1 VRTLYFKMKLGLNLK
16 LSQSIKLTPL
26 LQQSIKLLHASQSE
40 LNNLIEEYLSDNV
53 FLSTKD
59 KTLLSKKSSQSQNS
73 SHEIYYDIFK
83 SEVKNQSLKEY
94 LVENIAIFNF
104 SAEDQ
109 LTISYLIDSID
120 ENGYLTESLEDIR
133 STIPIEKKPKTQQI
147 EKLLKLIQNS
157 THPGIGSR
165 NLTECLIIQLELIE
179 NQDQICSLAKILVKN
194 NLNTLANKNYAGL
207 KKSLKCSDMDL
218 EKVIALIKNLN
229 PKPGLIFQK
238 VDRTSY
244 ITADV
249 FVKKENDRWV
259 TSLNE
264 ENNIKLKLVENAQNI
279 INTFPKSEL
288 KEKFQ
293 EAKWLIKNLNERSI
307 SILRV
312 ARAIMQNQI
321 NFLENG
327 ESSINSLTLKKIA
340 FELELHESTIS
351 RISTNKFITTPH
363 GIYEMKFFFNS
374 SVGKNSDNISSKSLL
389 NKINFLISNENP
401 KKPYSD
407 SELCNILNEDG
418 IDIARRTVAKYRT
431 KLKILPSNQ
440 RKV

>member
-1 VRTLYFKMKLGLNLK
+1 MKLGLNLR

-73 SHEIYYDIFK
+73 SHEIYYDIFE
-83 SEVKNQSLKEY
+83 SDVKNQSLKEY

-133 STIPIEKKPKTQQI
+133 NSIPIEKKPKIQQI

-165 NLTECLIIQLELIE
+165 NLNECLIIQLELIK

-218 EKVIALIKNLN
+218 EKIIALIKNLN

-249 FVKKENDRWV
+249 FIKKENHKWV

-264 ENNIKLKLVENAQNI
+264 ENNIKLKLIEDAETI
-279 INTFPKSEL
+279 INTSPENNL

-312 ARAIMQNQI
+312 ARAIMLNQI
-321 NFLENG
+321 DFLENG

-340 FELELHESTIS
+340 FDLELHESTIS
-351 RISTNKFITTPH
+351 RISTNKFIATPH
-363 GIYEMKFFFNS
+363 GIYEMKFFFNP
-374 SVGKNSDNISSKSLL
+374 SVGKDSDAFSSRSLL

-407 SELCNILNEDG
+407 SEICKILNDDG
-418 IDIARRTVAKYRT
+418 IEIARRTVAKYRI

>member
-1 VRTLYFKMKLGLNLK
+1 MKLGLNLK

-40 LNNLIEEYLSDNV
+40 LNDLIEEYLSDNF

-59 KTLLSKKSSQSQNS
+59 KTLLSKKNSQSQNS

-83 SEVKNQSLKEY
+83 SETKNQSLKEY

-104 SAEDQ
+104 GNEDQ

-120 ENGYLTESLEDIR
+120 ENGYLTESLESIR
-133 STIPIEKKPKTQQI
+133 NSIPIKKKPKIQQI

-157 THPGIGSR
+157 THPGIGAR
-165 NLTECLIIQLELIE
+165 NLNECLIIQLELIE
-179 NQDQICSLAKILVKN
+179 NQDQICSLAKILVKT
-194 NLNTLANKNYAGL
+194 NLNTLANKNYASL
-207 KKSLKCSDMDL
+207 KKSLKCSDIDL
-218 EKVIALIKNLN
+218 EKVISLIKNLN

-238 VDRTSY
+238 EDRTSY

-249 FVKKENDRWV
+249 FVKKENDKWV

-264 ENNIKLKLVENAQNI
+264 ENNIKLKLIENAQNI
-279 INTFPKSEL
+279 INTSPDSEL

-312 ARAIMQNQI
+312 AREIMQNQI
-321 NFLENG
+321 DFLENG

-340 FELELHESTIS
+340 FDLELHESTIS
-351 RISTNKFITTPH
+351 RISTNKFIATPH

-374 SVGKNSDNISSKSLL
+374 SVGKDGDDFSSRSLL

-407 SELCNILNEDG
+407 SEICKILNEDG
-418 IDIARRTVAKYRT
+418 IEIARRTVAKYRI
-431 KLKILPSNQ
+431 KLKILPSTQ
-440 RKV
+440 RKG

>member
-1 VRTLYFKMKLGLNLK
+1 M
-16 LSQSIKLTPL
+16 
-26 LQQSIKLLHASQSE
+26 
-40 LNNLIEEYLSDNV
+40 
-53 FLSTKD
+53 
-59 KTLLSKKSSQSQNS
+59 
-73 SHEIYYDIFK
+73 
-83 SEVKNQSLKEY
+83 
-94 LVENIAIFNF
+94 
-104 SAEDQ
+104 
-109 LTISYLIDSID
+109 SYLIDSID

-133 STIPIEKKPKTQQI
+133 NSITIEKKPKIQQI

-157 THPGIGSR
+157 THPGIGAR
-165 NLTECLIIQLELIE
+165 NLNECLIIQLKLIE
-179 NQDQICSLAKILVKN
+179 NQGQICSLAKRLVKN
-194 NLNTLANKNYAGL
+194 NLNTLANKNYSDL
-207 KKSLKCSDMDL
+207 KKSLKCSDKDL

-249 FVKKENDRWV
+249 FVQKENDKWV

-264 ENNIKLKLVENAQNI
+264 ENSIKLKLIENAQNI
-279 INTFPKSEL
+279 IKTFDSEL

-312 ARAIMQNQI
+312 ARAIMQSQT

-327 ESSINSLTLKKIA
+327 ESSINPLTLKKIA
-340 FELELHESTIS
+340 FDLEMHESTIS
-351 RISTNKFITTPH
+351 RISTNKFIATPH
-363 GIYEMKFFFNS
+363 GVYEMKFFFNS
-374 SVGKNSDNISSKSLL
+374 SVGNESLDISSRSLL
-389 NKINFLISNENP
+389 SKVNALISNENP
-401 KKPYSD
+401 NKPYSD
-407 SELCNILNEDG
+407 SEICKILNDDG
-418 IDIARRTVAKYRT
+418 IDIARRTIAKYRI

>member
-1 VRTLYFKMKLGLNLK
+1 MKLGLNLR
-16 LSQSIKLTPL
+16 LSQSIKLTPR

-40 LNNLIEEYLSDNV
+40 LNDLIEEYLSDNV

-59 KTLLSKKSSQSQNS
+59 KTLLSKKSSQSSNS
-73 SHEIYYDIFK
+73 SHEIYYDIFR

-109 LTISYLIDSID
+109 LIISYLIDSID

-133 STIPIEKKPKTQQI
+133 SSIPIKKKPKIQQI

-165 NLTECLIIQLELIE
+165 NLTECLIIQLELVE
-179 NQDQICSLAKILVKN
+179 NQDQICSLAKILVKT

-207 KKSLKCSDMDL
+207 KKSLKCSDIDL
-218 EKVIALIKNLN
+218 EKVISLIKNLN

-238 VDRTSY
+238 EDRTSY

-249 FVKKENDRWV
+249 FVKKENDKWV

-264 ENNIKLKLVENAQNI
+264 ENNIKLKLIENAQNI
-279 INTFPKSEL
+279 INTSSDSEL

-312 ARAIMQNQI
+312 AREIMQNQI
-321 NFLENG
+321 DFLENG

-340 FELELHESTIS
+340 FDLELHESTIS
-351 RISTNKFITTPH
+351 RISTNKFIATPH

-374 SVGKNSDNISSKSLL
+374 SVGKDGDDFSSRSLL

-401 KKPYSD
+401 KS
-407 SELCNILNEDG
+407 LIQ
-418 IDIARRTVAKYRT
+418 IRKYVRFLM
-431 KLKILPSNQ
+431 KME
-440 RKV
+440 

>member
-1 VRTLYFKMKLGLNLK
+1 MKLGLNLK

>member
-1 VRTLYFKMKLGLNLK
+1 MKLGLNLK

-40 LNNLIEEYLSDNV
+40 LNDLIEEYLSDNF

-59 KTLLSKKSSQSQNS
+59 KTLLSKKNSQSQNS

-83 SEVKNQSLKEY
+83 SEIKNQSLKEY

-104 SAEDQ
+104 GNEDQ

-120 ENGYLTESLEDIR
+120 ENGYLTESLEGIR
-133 STIPIEKKPKTQQI
+133 NSIPIKKKPKIQQI

-157 THPGIGSR
+157 THPGIGAR
-165 NLTECLIIQLELIE
+165 NLNECLIIQLELIE
-179 NQDQICSLAKILVKN
+179 NQDQICSLAKILVKT
-194 NLNTLANKNYAGL
+194 NLNTLANKNYASL
-207 KKSLKCSDMDL
+207 KKSLKCSDIDL

-238 VDRTSY
+238 EDRTSY

-249 FVKKENDRWV
+249 FIKKENDKWV

-264 ENNIKLKLVENAQNI
+264 ENNIKLKLIENAQNI
-279 INTFPKSEL
+279 INTSPDNEL

-312 ARAIMQNQI
+312 AREIMQNQI
-321 NFLENG
+321 DFLENG

-340 FELELHESTIS
+340 YDLELHESTIS
-351 RISTNKFITTPH
+351 RISTNKFIATPH

-374 SVGKNSDNISSKSLL
+374 SVGKDGDDFSSRSLL

-407 SELCNILNEDG
+407 SEICKILNEDG
-418 IDIARRTVAKYRT
+418 IEIARRTVAKYRI
-431 KLKILPSNQ
+431 KLKILPSTQ
-440 RKV
+440 RKG

>member
-1 VRTLYFKMKLGLNLK
+1 MKLGLNLK

-401 KKPYSD
+401 QTPYSD
-407 SELCNILNEDG
+407 SEICKMLNDDG
-418 IDIARRTVAKYRT
+418 IEIARRTVAKYRI

>member
-1 VRTLYFKMKLGLNLK
+1 MKLGLNFR

-40 LNNLIEEYLSDNV
+40 LNDLIEEYLSDNI

-59 KTLLSKKSSQSQNS
+59 KTLLSKKSSQSQIS
-73 SHEIYYDIFK
+73 SHEIYYDIFN
-83 SEVKNQSLKEY
+83 SELKNQSLKEY

-104 SAEDQ
+104 CAEDQ
-109 LTISYLIDSID
+109 LIMSYLIDSID

-133 STIPIEKKPKTQQI
+133 NSITIKKKPKIQQI

-157 THPGIGSR
+157 THPGIGAR
-165 NLTECLIIQLELIE
+165 NLNECLIIQLKLIE
-179 NQDQICSLAKILVKN
+179 NQGQICSLAKRLVKN
-194 NLNTLANKNYAGL
+194 NLNTLANKNYSDL
-207 KKSLKCSDMDL
+207 KKSLKCSDKDL

-264 ENNIKLKLVENAQNI
+264 ENSIKLQLIENAQNI
-279 INTFPKSEL
+279 IKTFDSEL

-312 ARAIMQNQI
+312 SRAIMQNQI
-321 NFLENG
+321 NFLEHG
-327 ESSINSLTLKKIA
+327 ESGIKPLTLKKIA
-340 FELELHESTIS
+340 SDLELHESTIS
-351 RISTNKFITTPH
+351 RISSNKFIATPH
-363 GIYEMKFFFNS
+363 GIFEIKFFFNT
-374 SVGKNSDNISSKSLL
+374 SVGNETPDVSSRSLL
-389 NKINFLISNENP
+389 SKINTLISKENP

-407 SELCNILNEDG
+407 SAICKILNDDG
-418 IDIARRTVAKYRT
+418 IEIARRTVAKYRI

>member
-1 VRTLYFKMKLGLNLK
+1 MKLGLNLK

-165 NLTECLIIQLELIE
+165 NLTECLIIQLELVE

-279 INTFPKSEL
+279 INTSPKSEL

>member
-1 VRTLYFKMKLGLNLK
+1 MKLGLNLR

-40 LNNLIEEYLSDNV
+40 LNDLIEEYLSDNI

-59 KTLLSKKSSQSQNS
+59 EILLSKKGTKSENS

-94 LVENIAIFNF
+94 LIENIAIFNF
-104 SAEDQ
+104 SDEDQ

-120 ENGYLTESLEDIR
+120 ENGYLNESLEDIR
-133 STIPIEKKPKTQQI
+133 SSIPIEKKPKIQQI

-165 NLTECLIIQLELIE
+165 NLSECLIIQLELIE
-179 NQDQICSLAKILVKN
+179 NKDQICSLAKMLVKN
-194 NLNTLANKNYAGL
+194 HLNTLANKNYTGL
-207 KKSLKCSDMDL
+207 KKSLKCCDIDL
-218 EKVIALIKNLN
+218 EKAIALIKNLN

-238 VDRTSY
+238 IDRTPFV
-244 ITADV
+244 TADV
-249 FVKKENDRWV
+249 FVKKEREKWI

-264 ENNIKLKLVENAQNI
+264 ENTIKLKLIENAETL
-279 INTFPKSEL
+279 INTSPDQDL

-293 EAKWLIKNLNERSI
+293 EAKWLIKNLKERSI

-312 ARAIMQNQI
+312 AREIMQNQI

-327 ESSINSLTLKKIA
+327 ESAINSLTLKKIA
-340 FELELHESTIS
+340 FDLELHESTIS
-351 RISTNKFITTPH
+351 RISTNKFIATPH

-374 SVGKNSDNISSKSLL
+374 SVRKDGDDFSSRSLL

-407 SELCNILNEDG
+407 SEICKILNEDG
-418 IDIARRTVAKYRT
+418 IEIARRTVAKYRI
-431 KLKILPSNQ
+431 KLKILPSTQ
-440 RKV
+440 RKG

>member
-1 VRTLYFKMKLGLNLK
+1 MKLGLNLK

-40 LNNLIEEYLSDNV
+40 LNDLIEEYLSDNF

-59 KTLLSKKSSQSQNS
+59 KTLLSKKNSQSQNS

-83 SEVKNQSLKEY
+83 SETKNQSLKEY

-104 SAEDQ
+104 GNEDQ

-120 ENGYLTESLEDIR
+120 ENGYLTESLESIR
-133 STIPIEKKPKTQQI
+133 NSIPIKKKPKIQQI

-157 THPGIGSR
+157 THPGIGAR
-165 NLTECLIIQLELIE
+165 NLNECLIIQLELIE
-179 NQDQICSLAKILVKN
+179 NHDQICSLAKILVKT
-194 NLNTLANKNYAGL
+194 NLNTLANKNYASL
-207 KKSLKCSDMDL
+207 KKSLKCSDIDL
-218 EKVIALIKNLN
+218 EKVISLIKNLN

-238 VDRTSY
+238 EDRTSY

-249 FVKKENDRWV
+249 FVKKENDKWV

-264 ENNIKLKLVENAQNI
+264 ENNIKLKLIENAQNI
-279 INTFPKSEL
+279 INTSPDSEL

-312 ARAIMQNQI
+312 AREIMQNQI
-321 NFLENG
+321 DFLENG

-340 FELELHESTIS
+340 FDLELHESTIS
-351 RISTNKFITTPH
+351 RISTNKFIATPH

-374 SVGKNSDNISSKSLL
+374 SVGKDGDDFSSRSLL

-407 SELCNILNEDG
+407 SEICKILNEDG
-418 IDIARRTVAKYRT
+418 IEIARRTVAKYRI
-431 KLKILPSNQ
+431 KLKILPSTQ
-440 RKV
+440 RKG

>member
-1 VRTLYFKMKLGLNLK
+1 MKLGLNLR

-40 LNNLIEEYLSDNV
+40 LNDLIEEYLSDNF

-59 KTLLSKKSSQSQNS
+59 KTLLSKKNTQSLGS

-104 SAEDQ
+104 SNEAQ

-133 STIPIEKKPKTQQI
+133 SSIPIEKKPKIEHI

-165 NLTECLIIQLELIE
+165 NLNECLIIQLELIE
-179 NQDQICSLAKILVKN
+179 NQDQICKLAKLLVKN
-194 NLNTLANKNYAGL
+194 NLNTLANKNYPSL
-207 KKSLKCSDMDL
+207 KKSLKCNDIDL

-249 FVKKENDRWV
+249 LIKKENDKWV
-259 TSLNE
+259 TSLND
-264 ENNIKLKLVENAQNI
+264 ENNIKLKLIENAQDI
-279 INTFPKSEL
+279 INTSPDNEL

-312 ARAIMQNQI
+312 AREIMQNQI
-321 NFLENG
+321 EFLENG

-340 FELELHESTIS
+340 FDLELHESTIS
-351 RISTNKFITTPH
+351 RVSSNKFIATPH
-363 GIYEMKFFFNS
+363 GIYEIKFFFNS
-374 SVGKNSDNISSKSLL
+374 SVGKDSNAISSRSLL
-389 NKINFLISNENP
+389 NRINFLISNENP

-407 SELCNILNEDG
+407 SEICRILNDEG
-418 IDIARRTVAKYRT
+418 IEIARRTVAKYRI
-431 KLKILPSNQ
+431 KLKILPSTQ

>member
-1 VRTLYFKMKLGLNLK
+1 MKLGLNLK

-40 LNNLIEEYLSDNV
+40 LNDLIEEYLSDNF

-59 KTLLSKKSSQSQNS
+59 KTLLSKKNSQSQNS

-83 SEVKNQSLKEY
+83 SETKNQSLKEY

-104 SAEDQ
+104 GNEDQ

-120 ENGYLTESLEDIR
+120 ENGYLTESLESIR
-133 STIPIEKKPKTQQI
+133 NSIPIKKKPKIQQI

-157 THPGIGSR
+157 THPGIGAR
-165 NLTECLIIQLELIE
+165 NLNECLIIQLELIE
-179 NQDQICSLAKILVKN
+179 NQDQICSLAKILVKT
-194 NLNTLANKNYAGL
+194 NLNTLANKNYASL
-207 KKSLKCSDMDL
+207 KKSLKCSDIDL
-218 EKVIALIKNLN
+218 EKVISLIKNLN

-238 VDRTSY
+238 EDRTSY

-249 FVKKENDRWV
+249 FVKKENDKWV

-264 ENNIKLKLVENAQNI
+264 ENNIKLKLIENAQNI
-279 INTFPKSEL
+279 INTSPDNEL

-312 ARAIMQNQI
+312 AREIMQNQI
-321 NFLENG
+321 DFLENG

-340 FELELHESTIS
+340 FDLELHESTIS
-351 RISTNKFITTPH
+351 RISTNKFIATPH

-374 SVGKNSDNISSKSLL
+374 SVGKDGDDFSSRSLL

-407 SELCNILNEDG
+407 SEICKILNEDG
-418 IDIARRTVAKYRT
+418 IEIARRTVAKYRI
-431 KLKILPSNQ
+431 KLKILPSTQ
-440 RKV
+440 RKG